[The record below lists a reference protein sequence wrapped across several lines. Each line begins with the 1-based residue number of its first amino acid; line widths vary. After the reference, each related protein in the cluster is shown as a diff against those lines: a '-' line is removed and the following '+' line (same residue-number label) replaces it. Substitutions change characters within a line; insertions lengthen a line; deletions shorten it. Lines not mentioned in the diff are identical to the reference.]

1 MQMKCCVAFL
11 VNFEQLSFAGVVV
24 TFSKAS
30 QATLLRIRVVLET
43 SSSLKDLQAY
53 KAFVNESYRVKIS
66 CLDQVLLHTPMC
78 V

>member
-11 VNFEQLSFAGVVV
+11 VNLEQLSFAGVVV

-30 QATLLRIRVVLET
+30 HATLLRIRAVLET

-53 KAFVNESYRVKIS
+53 KAFVNESCTLIS